1 MVWICIPSLNLVFYD
16 ENLLMAMALAIGKPI
31 KVDMHTCN
39 VERDKFARVCVEIKL
54 NKLVIGRIWIKDYW
68 YNVEYEGLHII
79 CGKCGCYG
87 HHDCDCKLV
96 KETRPTMVESNAA
109 T

>member
-16 ENLLMAMALAIGKPI
+16 ENLLMATALAIGKPI
-31 KVDMHTCN
+31 RVDMHTCN

-54 NKLVIGRIWIKDYW
+54 NKLVVGRIWIKDYW
-68 YNVEYEGLHII
+68 YNVEYEGLHIT

-87 HHDCDCKLV
+87 HHDSDCKLV
-96 KETRPTMVESNAA
+96 KKTGPTKVESNAA